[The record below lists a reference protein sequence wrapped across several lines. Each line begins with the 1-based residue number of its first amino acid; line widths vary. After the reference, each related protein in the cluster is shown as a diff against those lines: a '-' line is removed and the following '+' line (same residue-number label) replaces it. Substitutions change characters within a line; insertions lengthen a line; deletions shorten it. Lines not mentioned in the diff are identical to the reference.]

1 VVLLDQ
7 LPDHN
12 SQKPLLSAV
21 RDDMEI
27 AISKVETVL
36 EPVIPVVKTIL
47 KPVIPIVEAV
57 KRKLSALAAD

>member
-21 RDDMEI
+21 RADLKL
-27 AISKVETVL
+27 AISKVENIL
-36 EPVIPVVKTIL
+36 EPVIPIVKTIL
-47 KPVIPIVEAV
+47 KPAIPIVEAV
-57 KRKLSALAAD
+57 KRKLSAVTGD